1 VPGISGIR
9 FGSQIDIS
17 AAASS
22 IPIADSKPSK
32 SSSFSSYSSNTK
44 TATATASS
52 SSTKK
57 SKKGG
62 DAAILKAAP
71 SPSLPISEEVLSYV
85 HKQVSLLVLITMLI
99 SMIIV
104 ITFVDTVKQSNSAA
118 TGVTSSATGDC
129 CW

>member
-17 AAASS
+17 AATSS
-22 IPIADSKPSK
+22 TPTADSKPAK
-32 SSSFSSYSSNTK
+32 SSSFSSYSSNSKATT
-44 TATATASS
+44 TA

-85 HKQVSLLVLITMLI
+85 HKQVSLMSIT
-99 SMIIV
+99 
-104 ITFVDTVKQSNSAA
+104 ITVTVTTVYAVNQFNSATTA
-118 TGVTSSATGDC
+118 IASSTFGNNC
-129 CW
+129 